1 MLGRVEELRIEIFE
15 SEWSQTGSSS
25 RRSKASKAG
34 GNNGGRVKNPS
45 NSMPK
50 FSVYIPPEVPA
61 FLCERMSIEIQVNQ
75 VSDGGLLGG
84 TACCD
89 QGGYSGSR
97 RQSTKAAAAA
107 TTSPSSNATH
117 GGRTG
122 FLGQIVLWKPQRT
135 TALNF
140 SFSVGY
146 LVQRVN
152 VPLLRLLHQLS
163 SL

>member
-1 MLGRVEELRIEIFE
+1 MEPNGLVFETLQGQQSGREQRRPSEESLQLYAQVYRLHPAVSSGLPLRAHVD
-15 SEWSQTGSSS
+15 
-25 RRSKASKAG
+25 R
-34 GNNGGRVKNPS
+34 NPS
-45 NSMPK
+45 
-50 FSVYIPPEVPA
+50 
-61 FLCERMSIEIQVNQ
+61 NQ

-97 RQSTKAAAAA
+97 RQSTKAAAVT